1 MNIAVVIIGII
12 FLLLI
17 LIYAVPRINKQV
29 DKPEYSQTFFE
40 QKKLLCKRMSE
51 EQQKL
56 VEQNKKEIEFNLK
69 EYLAQCEA
77 KRQSAYNELERIK
90 KTVSESEEYYA
101 QRMNELEQKTFD
113 LVDQESKKQALELE
127 GVVQFYQTRRQEIT
141 DEFEEFQEKTNAR
154 REELNDILRKEEAKQ
169 QEIIEGY
176 KRAEQIKQDKNFY
189 RIVLNEDAQ
198 DDVKKLRKIAGDLHD
213 PIIIYKLIYKT
224 YYEKPFTEM
233 VGRVV
238 SNDASSCGIY
248 KITNIENGRCYIG
261 QTRQAFKERWRTHL
275 KRGVRA
281 EAGTSNKLYQAMW
294 DDGAENF
301 TFEVLAQCP
310 AAELN
315 AKEKEYIAL
324 YHADTWGYNGN
335 SGIGV

>member
-1 MNIAVVIIGII
+1 MIVAVIIGII
-12 FLLLI
+12 TILLI
-17 LIYAVPRINKQV
+17 LIYAIPRINKQV

-40 QKKLLCKRMSE
+40 QKKLICKKMRE

-56 VEQNKKEIEFNLK
+56 VEQNKKEIDDSLK
-69 EYLAQCEA
+69 EYVANCDA
-77 KRQSAYNELERIK
+77 KRQAALDQLERAK
-90 KTVSESEEYYA
+90 QTLHDSEEYYA
-101 QRMNELEQKTFD
+101 RRLKELEQKTFD
-113 LVDQESKKQALELE
+113 LVDEESKKQAMELQ
-127 GVVQFYQTRRQEIT
+127 GVVDFYQTRRQEIYN
-141 DEFEEFQEKTNAR
+141 DFEAFQEKTNAR
-154 REELNDILRKEEAKQ
+154 REELNEVLRREEAKQ

-198 DDVKKLRKIAGDLHD
+198 DDVKKLRKIATDLHD
-213 PIIIYKLIYKT
+213 PTIIYKLIYKT

-238 SNDASSCGIY
+238 SNDASACGIY
-248 KITNIENGRCYIG
+248 KITNLENGRCYIG

-281 EAGTSNKLYQAMW
+281 EAGTANKLYQAMW
-294 DDGAENF
+294 EEGAENF
-301 TFEVLAQCP
+301 TFEVLAQCS

-335 SGIGV
+335 SGIGT